1 MENFVKK
8 LSIFIV
14 LIFLSGNLYSQSLSL
29 QNYTADD
36 GLPQNTVF
44 SIVQDSVGFIWVGTE
59 AGVARFD
66 GNNFK
71 IFGLED
77 GLVGTGVSTFLG

>member
-1 MENFVKK
+1 LEKCINK

-14 LIFLSGNLYSQSLSL
+14 LIFLSGSLYSQSLSL

-44 SIVQDSVGFIWVGTE
+44 SIVQDSIGFIWMGTE

-77 GLVGTGVSTFLG
+77 VQE